1 MDAGVGKP
9 FHTKYFH
16 YFMTQTAHWVIM
28 PFGAYLLCALCRP
41 VLGLRMSA
49 WGATDT
55 PLFHA
60 QESSGGGSGARTKD
74 WSGVGFR
81 FQKRI
86 KILPGISINLGK
98 RGASISMGPRG
109 VRTTIGSRGVKHSFG
124 IPGTGIRYE
133 TPYKKWGSSQ
143 QNALPHPPPAEC
155 PHVSFWERL
164 RNMLG
169 F

>member
-1 MDAGVGKP
+1 M
-9 FHTKYFH
+9 
-16 YFMTQTAHWVIM
+16 
-28 PFGAYLLCALCRP
+28 
-41 VLGLRMSA
+41 
-49 WGATDT
+49 
-55 PLFHA
+55 
-60 QESSGGGSGARTKD
+60 
-74 WSGVGFR
+74 GFR

-98 RGASISMGPRG
+98 RGASVSVGPRG
-109 VRTTIGSRGVKHSFG
+109 AKTTISSRRIKHSYG